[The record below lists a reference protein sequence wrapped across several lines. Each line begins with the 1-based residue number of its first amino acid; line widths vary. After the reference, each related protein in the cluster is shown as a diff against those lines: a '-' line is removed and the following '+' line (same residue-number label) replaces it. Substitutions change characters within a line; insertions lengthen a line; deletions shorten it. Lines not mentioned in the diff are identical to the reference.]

1 MLTLLLTWA
10 VLIVP
15 IAMVTGRCIS
25 FGMGGEEW

>member
-15 IAMVTGRCIS
+15 IAMVTGRCIG
-25 FGMGGEEW
+25 FGMGEE

>member
-10 VLIVP
+10 ALIVP
-15 IAMVTGRCIS
+15 IAMVIGRCIS